1 MVFVGNTFDEMKKC
15 HDMIL
20 TIAPGSADHHEPF
33 LIVQQMERF
42 PRLTRTD
49 GDLRETEPE

>member
-1 MVFVGNTFDEMKKC
+1 MKKC

-42 PRLTRTD
+42 PHLTSTD
-49 GDLRETEPE
+49 DDLRETEPE